1 MNKENLIQLKRGSTI
16 SFIGNDLGYTGDG
29 ITISFALDVRAL
41 VSQRYKTPVGMKLVS
56 REASV
61 ATNIWELSSANRTI
75 LYAFKDGEP
84 SSGVLIVSGQLKNAA
99 ETEVKY
105 TFYNAFLITVGN
117 LKLEKSPNSI
127 SVAFRC
133 VLNASG
139 NLFNVEEVEE

>member
-1 MNKENLIQLKRGSTI
+1 MADKTKIIQLKSGSTI
-16 SFIGNDLGYTGDG
+16 SFGGTDLGYTGDG

-84 SSGVLIVSGQLKNAA
+84 SSGALIVSGQLKDAT

-105 TFYNAFLITVGN
+105 TFYNAFLITVGD
-117 LKLEKSPNSI
+117 LKLEKAPNS
-127 SVAFRC
+127 VALGFRC
-133 VLNASG
+133 ILNNVG
-139 NLFNVEEVEE
+139 NLFNVEEV